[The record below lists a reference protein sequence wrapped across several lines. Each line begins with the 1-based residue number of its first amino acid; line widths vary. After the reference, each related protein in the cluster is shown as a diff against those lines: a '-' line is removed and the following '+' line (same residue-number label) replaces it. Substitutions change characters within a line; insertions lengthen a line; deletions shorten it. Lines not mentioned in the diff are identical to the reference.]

1 MREGPEQGARHNRAE
16 RNDPDR
22 RCLFENEEIAIGTQA
37 GTAVEEKELLAVRDL
52 WGEKREEERKKQSG
66 ERERREKSAERKS
79 CFNKIIIS
87 GNFYRGNKKKTRR
100 TTYLRELV
108 LPSTTTKVRTL
119 GGRFRSNWR
128 SMPAI

>member
-52 WGEKREEERKKQSG
+52 WGGEKRRGKKETER
-66 ERERREKSAERKS
+66 
-79 CFNKIIIS
+79 
-87 GNFYRGNKKKTRR
+87 
-100 TTYLRELV
+100 
-108 LPSTTTKVRTL
+108 
-119 GGRFRSNWR
+119 
-128 SMPAI
+128 